1 MAERRVERR
10 LAAILCADVAGYSR
24 LVGADEEGMIAALK
38 AHRRGLIDP
47 MLAAHQGRIVKTSG
61 DFILIEFPS
70 AVDVKQVG
78 RELGVRHV
86 LEGSVRKAV
95 NRVRG
100 VASLVYAED
109 VRNRLLAALVAAG
122 LPE

>member
-1 MAERRVERR
+1 VAERRVERR